1 MSQNESGALSI
12 HALVHGRVFPIIAL
26 GFLVMAILFVS
37 LGFVSQKNAL
47 HNDAE
52 AYSGLLADQLAPPL
66 LRSDKEGALKT
77 MALAKA
83 FAELEA
89 IEVRDLDGQ
98 VFTRMR
104 DAERVLAWLGDGSA
118 AHFADRFVHLQ
129 IARQVTLG
137 GEKVGSL
144 SLVISLEKLYLWT
157 AGVIL
162 ALFLLWGLL
171 LLFVRSSLK
180 RSAMGLAE
188 PLAELSAMLDTVVR
202 TDDLSYRAGEQGPG
216 EISGLIRRVNELLEL
231 FQCKT
236 RDLNSELQQRMLVEA
251 RLDNLAHYDPVT
263 GLANRIQFHNELPRA
278 AERAKRQ
285 GKNIALV
292 FLDLDDFKVVN
303 DTLGHDIGDRLLY
316 SVGRRLTETIRQ
328 GDLICRLGGD
338 EFTVILEGI
347 TSLRI
352 AVDVVSKMIKSVGE
366 VYDIFGHAVH
376 IKVTA
381 GIALFPSQTD
391 DIRDLLR
398 FADLAM
404 YQAKSDGKNDYCVYT
419 SNLLSRANERL
430 VIESELRQGI
440 DNDEFFLVYQP
451 QVSLSSGLIEGMEA
465 LVRWQHP
472 RRGLLSPG
480 AFIDVAEKSGLIV
493 PLGQRILE
501 LACQQWLDWAKQ
513 GLEPP
518 KLAVNVS
525 GLQLEEE
532 NFAEKLVAA
541 MTAGGDIRPQL
552 ELEITE
558 SLLLSETRV
567 SKAMMHRLAASGIE
581 WSLDDFGTGYSSLT
595 YLARFP
601 IKNIKID
608 RSFISR
614 LPGDKSSEA
623 IVRAIIAMAQGLGLR
638 VITEGVE
645 TRQQAEYLAAQG
657 EIIAQGYYFHRPMA
671 VDEVTLV
678 LREELG
684 RKIPSGPLLPDL
696 ELPI

>member
-1 MSQNESGALSI
+1 M
-12 HALVHGRVFPIIAL
+12 
-26 GFLVMAILFVS
+26 GFLAMVVLLVV
-37 LGFVSQKNAL
+37 LGFVGQKRSL
-47 HNDAE
+47 LKDAE
-52 AYSGLLADQLAPPL
+52 AHASLLSDQLAETL
-66 LRSDKEGALKT
+66 LHSDQQAALKT
-77 MALAKA
+77 MTLVHA
-83 FAELEA
+83 FAELES
-89 IEVRDLDGQ
+89 IEVRDGNGQSFARLD
-98 VFTRMR
+98 
-104 DAERVLAWLGDGSA
+104 DPERVPAWLGEW
-118 AHFADRFVHLQ
+118 AHNSKFVDQLVHWPISHPISLN
-129 IARQVTLG
+129 
-137 GEKVGSL
+137 GEQLGSL
-144 SLVISLEKLYLWT
+144 SLVISLEKLYLQT
-157 AGVIL
+157 LGLVVAVL
-162 ALFLLWGLL
+162 LLWGGMLA
-171 LLFVRSSLK
+171 FIRHSLR
-180 RSAMGLAE
+180 RSAVGMAE
-188 PLAELSAMLDTVVR
+188 PLAELSALLDTVVR
-202 TDDLSYRAGEQGPG
+202 TDDLSHRAGVQGPG
-216 EISGLIRRVNELLEL
+216 EISGVIRRVNELLEL

-236 RDLNSELQQRMLVEA
+236 EDLNSELQQRMLVEA

-278 AERAKRQ
+278 AERAKRL

-316 SVGRRLTETIRQ
+316 SVGRRLSETMRQ

-352 AVDVVSKMIKSVGE
+352 AVDVVSKMIKAIGE
-366 VYDIFGHAVH
+366 PYDIFGHTVH
-376 IKVTA
+376 IRVTA
-381 GIALFPSQTD
+381 GIALYPTQTD

-404 YQAKSDGKNDYCVYT
+404 YQAKNDGKNDYCVYT

-451 QVSLSSGLIEGMEA
+451 QVNLRSGLIEGMEA

-493 PLGQRILE
+493 PLGRRILV
-501 LACQQWLDWAKQ
+501 LACEQWLAWHKE

-532 NFAEKLVAA
+532 TFADELVAA

-567 SKAMMHRLAASGIE
+567 SKAMMHRIAASGIE

-595 YLARFP
+595 YLAKFP

-614 LPGDKSSEA
+614 VPGDKSSEA
-623 IVRAIIAMAQGLGLR
+623 IVRAIVAMAQGLGLR

-645 TRQQAEYLAAQG
+645 TLQQAEHLATLG
-657 EIIAQGYYFHRPMA
+657 DIIAQGYYFHRPLPA
-671 VDEVTLV
+671 KETAAV
-678 LREELG
+678 LRDELG

-696 ELPI
+696 ELPA